1 MLAAMLRPRP
11 IAGVLVLV
19 LLTLVPQFAARWV
32 MDLFT
37 EILIYA
43 LFALA
48 LNLMVGS
55 GGLISFGHAGYFGI
69 GAYAIAI
76 LGTKLG
82 WPFPAVFLAV
92 IVLSGAAAG
101 IIGFFSVRLSS
112 IFLSMLTLAFAQFIW
127 ALAHEWKTV
136 TNGDDGFLN
145 LARPE
150 FALSRPS
157 FYYFVLGTVVA
168 GAGVLW
174 IVVHSPFGRIL
185 VSTRENPLRAEFM
198 GVDVKKVQVIAFVI
212 SGIFSG
218 IAGALFALFNRSVFP
233 AIAWWSES
241 AEVLIMTILG
251 GMNSFFGPVAGAGV
265 LLFLEREITQYTQY
279 WPTVLGLIL
288 VVVLFAFPDGLAGV
302 TNLARRFPGRG
313 RP

>member
-1 MLAAMLRPRP
+1 MTRATTTTGLSLALA
-11 IAGVLVLV
+11 LVLV
-19 LLTLVPQFAARWV
+19 VLALVPHFAARWV
-32 MDLFT
+32 IDLFT
-37 EILIYA
+37 EILIYG

-69 GAYAIAI
+69 GAYVVAI

-92 IVLSGAAAG
+92 VVLSGAAAG

-127 ALAHEWKTV
+127 AIAHEWKTV

-150 FALSRPS
+150 FALARPS
-157 FYYFVLGTVVA
+157 FYYFVLATVVA

-174 IVVHSPFGRIL
+174 IVAYSPFGRIL

-198 GVDVKKVQVIAFVI
+198 GVDVKKIQVIAFVI

-233 AIAWWSES
+233 SIAWWSES

-251 GMNSFFGPVAGAGV
+251 GMHSFFGPVVGAGV

-288 VVVLFAFPDGLAGV
+288 IVVLFAFPDGLAGV
-302 TNLARRFPGRG
+302 TNLRRLPGRKK
-313 RP
+313 R

>member
-1 MLAAMLRPRP
+1 
-11 IAGVLVLV
+11 
-19 LLTLVPQFAARWV
+19 
-32 MDLFT
+32 
-37 EILIYA
+37 
-43 LFALA
+43 
-48 LNLMVGS
+48 
-55 GGLISFGHAGYFGI
+55 
-69 GAYAIAI
+69 
-76 LGTKLG
+76 
-82 WPFPAVFLAV
+82 
-92 IVLSGAAAG
+92 
-101 IIGFFSVRLSS
+101 
-112 IFLSMLTLAFAQFIW
+112 
-127 ALAHEWKTV
+127 
-136 TNGDDGFLN
+136 
-145 LARPE
+145 
-150 FALSRPS
+150 
-157 FYYFVLGTVVA
+157 VA